1 MCSRENGKY
10 VESIIGDSVILC
22 DEIIKETK
30 TIPTKS
36 TSTNFYILLAF
47 LLSTISL
54 LIAVSIYCYL
64 IKYKNK
70 TKLFITISLHVI
82 KMENNDK
89 LKDIR
94 KWWLF

>member
-10 VESIIGDSVILC
+10 VESIIGDSVIMC

-30 TIPTKS
+30 AIPTKS

-89 LKDIR
+89 LKDTR

>member
-10 VESIIGDSVILC
+10 VESIIGDSVIMC

-54 LIAVSIYCYL
+54 LIAVSVYCYL

-89 LKDIR
+89 LKDTR

>member
-10 VESIIGDSVILC
+10 VGSIIGDSVIMC

-54 LIAVSIYCYL
+54 LIAVSVYCYL

-89 LKDIR
+89 LKDTR

>member
-10 VESIIGDSVILC
+10 VESIIGDSVIMC

-89 LKDIR
+89 LKDTR